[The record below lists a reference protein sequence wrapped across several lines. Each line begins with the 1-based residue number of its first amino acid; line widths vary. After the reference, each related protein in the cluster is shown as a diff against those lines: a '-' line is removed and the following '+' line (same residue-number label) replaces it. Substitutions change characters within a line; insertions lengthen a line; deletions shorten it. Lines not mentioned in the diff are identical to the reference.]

1 MLTDV
6 WWLQGGS
13 AGLWIVNDE
22 SLGRLV
28 VKIGQKLGRIQL
40 GIELGQRKGKVV
52 RLRIEPSQT
61 DGAGFLKVRLFRVWP
76 VVR

>member
-1 MLTDV
+1 MMPAIL

-28 VKIGQKLGRIQL
+28 VKTGLELGRIQL
-40 GIELGQRKGKVV
+40 GFELGKRKGKVAEV
-52 RLRIEPSQT
+52 GIEPRPMEPVS
-61 DGAGFLKVRLFRVWP
+61 LKLTCFGRGR
-76 VVR
+76 